1 MHVQC
6 FHFHDSKLSI
16 THEGP
21 LTDLII
27 IINTNLVIVITI
39 DRYKVL

>member
-1 MHVQC
+1 MFNVS
-6 FHFHDSKLSI
+6 HFHDSKLSI

-27 IINTNLVIVITI
+27 IVNTDLIIVITI
-39 DRYKVL
+39 YKYKVL